1 MVRQDQVGRLG
12 SVCPAG
18 KTGVLMKEAEVE
30 EWRKRI
36 NYVVVIFV
44 LFILLLLCLL
54 FVFRFKSVV
63 RYFIFPP
70 LHDPVLCSWAP
81 KAAFLCFISWCDVT
95 VKEDGKSRRE
105 LWQFRSGKWQNG
117 EHKRRVE
124 ILCFSLSLQA
134 VFVLIKFL
142 PYPFCVTA
150 QVSDRDKGSIL
161 PVSKNYVFTIF
172 FN

>member
-1 MVRQDQVGRLG
+1 MTKTCKLCCRHFRVVHSAS
-12 SVCPAG
+12 SVFTFCFSLQ
-18 KTGVLMKEAEVE
+18 KCCS
-30 EWRKRI
+30 
-36 NYVVVIFV
+36 
-44 LFILLLLCLL
+44 LFYLSSIARSRALLPSTEGC
-54 FVFRFKSVV
+54 V
-63 RYFIFPP
+63 
-70 LHDPVLCSWAP
+70 
-81 KAAFLCFISWCDVT
+81 LCFISWCDVT
-95 VKEDGKSRRE
+95 AEEGESRRE
-105 LWQFRSGKWQNG
+105 LGQFRSGKWQNG

>member
-1 MVRQDQVGRLG
+1 MLSSFSCCSFCFFCVYFLFFASR
-12 SVCPAG
+12 
-18 KTGVLMKEAEVE
+18 
-30 EWRKRI
+30 
-36 NYVVVIFV
+36 V
-44 LFILLLLCLL
+44 LFVILS
-54 FVFRFKSVV
+54 F
-63 RYFIFPP
+63 
-70 LHDPVLCSWAP
+70 LHCTIPFSAP
-81 KAAFLCFISWCDVT
+81 EHRRLRFLCFISWCGVT

-161 PVSKNYVFTIF
+161 PVSKNYVLQYFLINYFTLRYNLHELRFVF
-172 FN
+172 FLNFVCVLQWI